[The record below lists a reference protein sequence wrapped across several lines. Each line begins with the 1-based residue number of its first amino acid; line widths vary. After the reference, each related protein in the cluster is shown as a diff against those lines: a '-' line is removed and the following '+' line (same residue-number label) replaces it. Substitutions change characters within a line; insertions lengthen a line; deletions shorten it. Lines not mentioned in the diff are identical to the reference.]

1 MYYPISSI
9 GQIILLFILSG
20 KEAFMALTLL
30 YVNKIVDDK
39 FLNDGL
45 SVEDK
50 QKFVKRY
57 KDLPIQKVEPKA
69 VEEEYLKYSEEIK
82 KA

>member
-1 MYYPISSI
+1 
-9 GQIILLFILSG
+9 
-20 KEAFMALTLL
+20 MALTLL